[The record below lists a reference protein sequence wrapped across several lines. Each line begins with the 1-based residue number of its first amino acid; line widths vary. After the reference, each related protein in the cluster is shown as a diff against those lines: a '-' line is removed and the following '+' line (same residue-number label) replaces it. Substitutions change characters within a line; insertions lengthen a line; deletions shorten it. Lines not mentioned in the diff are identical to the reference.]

1 MMERSYHVR
10 GLRARLLKLEG
21 FIRDDACIFKVG
33 LNRRDGDG
41 KGFWVLACGDVGVS
55 LSKEMTD
62 VWC

>member
-1 MMERSYHVR
+1 MR
-10 GLRARLLKLEG
+10 GYWARMLKLEG
-21 FIRDDACIFKVG
+21 FIWDYACIFKVG